1 MITNTKA
8 IEVLSTLSASLN
20 NSISEYLKNHKFD
33 FDKLSYEDAHNK
45 VSAILAD
52 TRSLVGGET
61 TDGFIFPKYAATF
74 KSYENGGKLEYIEL
88 TVSSAIKARTKVS
101 GTREIRVS
109 DTFAVD
115 IMNAI
120 AADVEYLLKL
130 ELANDNLDD
139 FNKLL
144 DSLTADTGISVNF
157 AISENYISEITD
169 SKIVYGVPVESALS
183 VTAMGMTYVPN
194 GADSVDVSESTAT
207 EDTAQTA
214 EVTEAPENAE
224 GTTEAEAQT
233 SASSGDDFIKF
244 TILENQEKF
253 VTAITGRTTP
263 QIVKS
268 KISLV
273 EKMTGVTTIRRTD
286 NLIRLA
292 YHKKAEN
299 VKNMK
304 KDGVGYF
311 KTTTTVD
318 GEEVEIFALVEKKGE
333 DLSVCL
339 SPFNIKTGFAVEYD
353 VLKNI

>member
-1 MITNTKA
+1 MITITKA
-8 IEVLSTLSASLN
+8 NEVLNTLSASLD
-20 NSISEYLKNHKFD
+20 NSISEYLKNHECNFSE
-33 FDKLSYEDAHNK
+33 LSYEDAHNK
-45 VSAILAD
+45 VSVILAD
-52 TRSLVGGET
+52 TRSLIGGET
-61 TDGFIFPKYAATF
+61 TEGFIFPKYQATF
-74 KSYENGGKLEYIEL
+74 KSYEKDGKLEYIEL

-101 GTREIRVS
+101 GSREIYVS
-109 DTFAVD
+109 DTFTSD

-120 AADVEYLLKL
+120 AADVKYLLKL

-139 FNKLL
+139 FNSLL
-144 DSLTADTGISVNF
+144 NTLTADTGISVNF

-169 SKIVYGVPVESALS
+169 SKIVYGVPVESALA
-183 VTAMGMTYVPN
+183 VTTMGMTYVPN
-194 GADSVDVSESTAT
+194 GVDVIDVAET
-207 EDTAQTA
+207 TA
-214 EVTEAPENAE
+214 ENTASEETAPSEE
-224 GTTEAEAQT
+224 GTPEEGTEAEAQP
-233 SASSGDDFIKF
+233 AVSSGDDFIKF
-244 TILENQEKF
+244 TISENQEKF

-268 KISLV
+268 KIALI
-273 EKMTGVTTIRRTD
+273 EKMTGVTTIRRVD
-286 NLIRLA
+286 NLIRLS